1 MAREQ
6 RQPMFPELGVGAGA
20 GSGGAGAG
28 SGGANAGGD
37 EALRL
42 AFAGL
47 FAAMKNR
54 PHMRAIILCP
64 ITQLAQVSRFF
75 DIRRRRGS
83 LGRL

>member
-1 MAREQ
+1 M
-6 RQPMFPELGVGAGA
+6 GAGVQ
-20 GSGGAGAG
+20 GNLDIYITQDGHGVSLRKVLEMEILEH
-28 SGGANAGGD
+28 D